1 MIESADLTLLI
12 GPGVPLPAL
21 RSVMESVVSVRVSTG
36 AALTGFQIVMEAG
49 RTSDLTRILLPA
61 GYLDPIVT
69 RVVIVVTIRGLP
81 HVLVDGVVT
90 HHEVTPS
97 NTPGGS
103 TLSIIGEDLSV
114 LMDLVEMPFMRYPAM
129 PEVAQLYAIL
139 AKYAVLGIAP
149 VVIPPIVS
157 ALRNPLDGFD
167 THTGT
172 DLDYIRQHAERCGYV
187 FYLEPGPMP
196 GTSIAY
202 FGPDVRVPIPQPA
215 LSVDLDEAT
224 NVDSLSISLDGRAKK
239 VTVYTIFDPIT
250 HKVPVPIPVPDISVV
265 RPPLGLRPT
274 PPARVEF
281 AQGGH
286 LEPAEAAKRIL
297 GDLMRSSDAITANGT
312 LDVATYGRPLR
323 ARQLVGVRGAGL
335 AYDGLYY
342 VNTVTHELTPSSYK
356 QSFTLSRDG
365 LISPTPVVPV
375 G

>member
-12 GPGVPLPAL
+12 GPGVPVPAL
-21 RSVMESVVSVRVSTG
+21 RSVMDAVVSVRVNVG
-36 AALTGFQIVMEAG
+36 AAQTGFQIVMEAG
-49 RTSDLTRILLPA
+49 RTSDLTRVLLPA
-61 GYLDPIVT
+61 GYLDPITT
-69 RVVIVVTIRGLP
+69 RVIIMVTIRGVP
-81 HVLVDGVVT
+81 HVLADGVVT
-90 HHEVTPS
+90 HQEVTPS
-97 NTPGGS
+97 STPGGS

-149 VVIPPIVS
+149 VVVPPIVS
-157 ALRNPLDGFD
+157 AVRNPLEGYD
-167 THTGT
+167 THSGT
-172 DLDYIRQHAERCGYV
+172 DLDYVRQHAERCGYV
-187 FYLEPGPMP
+187 FYVEPGPLP
-196 GTSIAY
+196 GSNIAY
-202 FGPDVRVPIPQPA
+202 FGPDGRVPIPQPA

-224 NVDSLSISLDGRAKK
+224 NVESLSVSLDGKAKK
-239 VTVYTIFDPIT
+239 VTVYTIFDPVT
-250 HKVPVPIPVPDISVV
+250 RKVPVPIPVPNLSAV

-281 AQGGH
+281 AEGGQ

-297 GDLMRSSDAITANGT
+297 GDLLRSSDAITVSGS

-323 ARQLVGVRGAGL
+323 ARQLVGVRGVGL

-342 VNTVTHELTPSSYK
+342 VNTVTHELSPSSYK

-365 LISPTPVVPV
+365 LVSPTPVVPV
-375 G
+375 R

>member
-12 GPGVPLPAL
+12 GPGVPVPAL
-21 RSVMESVVSVRVSTG
+21 RSVMDAVVSVRVNVG
-36 AALTGFQIVMEAG
+36 AAQTGFQIVMEAD
-49 RTSDLTRILLPA
+49 RTSDITRVLLPA
-61 GYLDPIVT
+61 GYLDPITT
-69 RVVIVVTIRGLP
+69 RVIILVTIRGVP
-81 HVLVDGVVT
+81 HVLADGVVT

-97 NTPGGS
+97 STPGGS

-149 VVIPPIVS
+149 VVVPPIVS
-157 ALRNPLDGFD
+157 ALRNPLDGCD

-172 DLDYIRQHAERCGYV
+172 DLDYVRQHADRCGYV
-187 FYLEPGPMP
+187 FYVEPGPLP
-196 GTSIAY
+196 GTNVAY
-202 FGPDVRVPIPQPA
+202 FGPDVRVPVPQPA

-224 NVDSLSISLDGRAKK
+224 NVESLSVSLDGKAKK
-239 VTVYTIFDPIT
+239 VTVYTIFDPVT
-250 HKVPVPIPVPDISVV
+250 RKVPVPIPVPNVSAV

-281 AQGGH
+281 AEGGQ

-297 GDLMRSSDAITANGT
+297 GDLLRSSDAITVSGS

-323 ARQLVGVRGAGL
+323 ARQLVGVRGVGL

-342 VNTVTHELTPSSYK
+342 VNTVTHELSPSSYK

-365 LISPTPVVPV
+365 LVSPTPVVPV
-375 G
+375 R